1 MLHYKERYEKEKDF
15 WHKKIDYIKL
25 IIADDYSHD
34 SQEEDKQADKKPD
47 KKDPLKKPTII
58 DAKEFSKLITR
69 EETDMNR

>member
-1 MLHYKERYEKEKDF
+1 M
-15 WHKKIDYIKL
+15 

-58 DAKEFSKLITR
+58 DAKEFSKLIIR